1 MNNTVQIFENE
12 AFGTI
17 RTMVD
22 EKGETYFVGKDVA
35 LALGYNNTRKA
46 LQDRVDKEDR
56 TDGVTIRDS
65 IGRIQRVVVINESGL
80 YSLIMSSQLPSAKA
94 FKRWVTKEVLP
105 QIRRTGGYIPTKDS
119 RTGEKLTA
127 AQIMKTADAIMQRT
141 IAEENAPADGC
152 LSSTEVAKLHGLE
165 LKDFFLL
172 LDAAGIIHWKGG
184 RNCLTSAYAHL
195 GLAEDRVF
203 HYYTL
208 NGQKRY
214 RPYLA
219 WTAAGVE
226 FIKGLLG
233 GKGYASHRNLS
244 KIG

>member
-1 MNNTVQIFENE
+1 MNNTIQIFENE

-17 RTMVD
+17 RTMVN
-22 EKGETYFVGKDVA
+22 EKGETYFVAKDVA
-35 LALGYNNTRKA
+35 KALGYSNSRKA
-46 LQDRVDKEDR
+46 LQDHVDEEDK
-56 TDGVTIRDS
+56 GVTKRDTLGGAQQMT
-65 IGRIQRVVVINESGL
+65 IINESGL
-80 YSLIMSSQLPSAKA
+80 YALIMGSKLPSAKA
-94 FKRWVTKEVLP
+94 FKHWVTKEVLP
-105 QIRRTGGYIPTKDS
+105 QIRKTGGYIPTKDS
-119 RTGEKLTA
+119 RTGEKLSA

-172 LDAAGIIHWKGG
+172 LDAAGIVQWKGG
-184 RNCLTSAYAHL
+184 RNCLSPAYDHL
-195 GLAEDRVF
+195 GLAEDRYF

-219 WTAAGVE
+219 WTAAGVD
-226 FIKGLLG
+226 FIDRLIKGRIRSL
-233 GKGYASHRNLS
+233 RNAEC
-244 KIG
+244 